1 LAIIFPGWIFLPARA
16 QQPRHFTAA
25 KRGRSAVVQLDER
38 RGIEEEGKSQT
49 AKSPL

>member
-1 LAIIFPGWIFLPARA
+1 MPSLGYYFSWLDFSACQARA
-16 QQPRHFTAA
+16 AA
-25 KRGRSAVVQLDER
+25 TTLHRSAVVQLDER